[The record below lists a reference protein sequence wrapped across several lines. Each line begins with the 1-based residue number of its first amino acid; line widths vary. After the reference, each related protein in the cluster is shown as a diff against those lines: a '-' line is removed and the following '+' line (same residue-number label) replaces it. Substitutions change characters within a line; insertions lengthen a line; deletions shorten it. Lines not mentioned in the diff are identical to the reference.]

1 MLLFIDFFLDFLFSL
16 LDEPFNQA
24 CVVLLSVDHVLL
36 LGEKGFGSELFLPV
50 VDHPVQLSVLGCVAG
65 RWFFVKGFFWRREG
79 AGEPPVSIK
88 FLSGHKFIEAKEEG
102 LCSFWAEIDDRLVL
116 LLGDFEFLLGE
127 D

>member
-1 MLLFIDFFLDFLFSL
+1 MLLLVDFFLNLLFSL

-24 CVVLLSVDHVLL
+24 CVVLLGVDHVLL
-36 LGEKGFGSELFLPV
+36 LSQKGFGSELLFLV

-65 RWFFVKGFFWRREG
+65 CWFLVERLLRRRKS
-79 AGEPPVSIK
+79 AGEPPISIE
-88 FLSGHKFIEAKEEG
+88 FLACHELIEAKEEG
-102 LCSFWAEIDDRLVL
+102 LCSFWAKIDNRFVL